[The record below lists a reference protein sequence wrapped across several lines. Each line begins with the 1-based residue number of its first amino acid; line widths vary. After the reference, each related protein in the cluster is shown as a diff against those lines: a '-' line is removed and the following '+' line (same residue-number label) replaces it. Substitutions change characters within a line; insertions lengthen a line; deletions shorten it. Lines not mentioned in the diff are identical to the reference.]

1 MSTAKKHRIG
11 HPEKLG
17 LVTRAWHRDDA
28 DEQSTVVI
36 PSALPLI
43 PCDCMSMCMP
53 GRRRRRSRGPK

>member
-36 PSALPLI
+36 PSALPPDPVRLYEYVHARTKTKKI
-43 PCDCMSMCMP
+43 
-53 GRRRRRSRGPK
+53 